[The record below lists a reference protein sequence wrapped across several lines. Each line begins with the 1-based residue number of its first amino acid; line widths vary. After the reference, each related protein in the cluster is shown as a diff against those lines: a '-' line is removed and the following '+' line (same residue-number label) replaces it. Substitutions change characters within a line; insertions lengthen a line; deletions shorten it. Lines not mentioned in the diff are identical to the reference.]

1 MSFKEVIY
9 RNYVQNH
16 THGLYG
22 AETLD
27 DIRQNIP
34 AWRYYFGRLLPQSR
48 DAIVLDIGCG
58 KGSFVWFLQQEGFA
72 GASGI
77 DVSEEQIAYG
87 QTLGIRNIQCADLKT
102 YLASKKDTYDCIIA
116 RDVMEHFSRQE
127 IFDILALVRSALKP
141 GGSFIMQSPNGE
153 GIFFTAILYGDL
165 THEIAFTRSSLHQ
178 LFRNTGFDKV
188 QCLPVEPAPTGF
200 VSAIRWLLWQLIVLK
215 MRFYKIVETGDSSGI
230 FTRNLIAKVIR
241 D

>member
-27 DIRQNIP
+27 DIRRNIP

-48 DAIVLDIGCG
+48 DAAVLDIGCG

-77 DVSEEQIAYG
+77 DVSEEQIEYG
-87 QTLGIRNIQCADLKT
+87 QTLGIRNIECADLNV
-102 YLASKKDTYDCIIA
+102 YLASRKEAYDCIIA

-127 IFDILALVRSALKP
+127 LFDILALLRSALKP

-188 QCLPVEPAPTGF
+188 QCIPVGPAPTGLT
-200 VSAIRWLLWQLIVLK
+200 SAIRWLLWQLIVLK

-230 FTRNLIAKVIR
+230 FTRNLIAKAIR